1 MKPVLRLLC
10 ELSSRKWVS
19 SIAGHVAKSGWSR
32 RWIAAFCKTYRI
44 NADEAEKP
52 LDEYASL
59 NEFFTRRLKPGA
71 RPIDPAPNTLVSPVD
86 AIVTACGV
94 IGEGSSFTVK
104 GQTYTVPELLNHS
117 PRTINYT
124 GGYYIVLYL
133 SPRDYHR
140 IHAPVAGA
148 IVETERIPGRTYPV
162 NDFGLRHLRRV
173 LSRNERLI
181 TYIRHESGE
190 VAVVKVGA
198 MNVSGIRHVE
208 PLNPQLNKGDEL
220 AWFEFG
226 STVVVLT
233 ESDMFQPG
241 DRLRIGSPVRVGEAL
256 GIVRPR
262 GRRSDDATDTAPN
275 ASAGR

>member
-1 MKPVLRLLC
+1 MKPVWRLLI

-19 SIAGHVAKSGWSR
+19 AMAGSIAKSAWSR
-32 RWIAAFCKTYRI
+32 RWIAPFCRTYRI
-44 NADEAEKP
+44 DADEAEKP
-52 LDEYASL
+52 IHEYASL

-71 RPIDPAPNTLVSPVD
+71 RPIDPTPNALVSPVD
-86 AIVTACGV
+86 AVVTACGL
-94 IGEGSSFTVK
+94 IGEGSRFTVK
-104 GQTYTVPELLNHS
+104 GQTYTVPELLNQS

-140 IHAPVAGA
+140 IHAPVDGT

-162 NDFGLRHLRRV
+162 NDFGLRHLKRV
-173 LSRNERLI
+173 LSRNERVI

-198 MNVSGIRHVE
+198 MNVSGIRYVE
-208 PLNPQLNKGDEL
+208 PLNTNLNKGDEL

-233 ESDMFQPG
+233 ESGIFQPG
-241 DRLRIGSPVRVGEAL
+241 DRLQAGSSVRVGEAL
-256 GIVRPR
+256 GLLRPR
-262 GRRSDDATDTAPN
+262 GQRSNDAPGAVQDPPDK
-275 ASAGR
+275 R